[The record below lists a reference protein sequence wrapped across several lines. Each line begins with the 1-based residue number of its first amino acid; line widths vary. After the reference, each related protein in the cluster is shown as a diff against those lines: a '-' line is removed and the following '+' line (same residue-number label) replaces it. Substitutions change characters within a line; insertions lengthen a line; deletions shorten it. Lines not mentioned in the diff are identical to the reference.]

1 MKPNIPL
8 NEVWMYFW
16 RNHSD
21 FTTPGIEALI
31 AKNDATGILLC
42 MGKSGN
48 YPELRVY
55 MSVDEA
61 EPHVVRTV
69 MNKEDCITTAARLF
83 ATWLSDDVDDGQENE
98 KKSEPSAEKQEPEAP
113 EQDEEGPEESD
124 MTPED
129 MIYERETDLHDAMG
143 DLLATVLCE
152 HDGIAVRERYGQ
164 KLVDKCV
171 DWFLEYLA
179 DAQGISVYRPML
191 LKNNAGEE
199 ELIEFPYGEDA

>member
-16 RNHSD
+16 RNHAD
-21 FTTPGIEALI
+21 FTTPGSEALI

-42 MGKSGN
+42 MGKNNN

-69 MNKEDCITTAARLF
+69 MNKEDCTTTAARLL
-83 ATWLSDDVDDGQENE
+83 ATWLSDDADDAQEEE
-98 KKSEPSAEKQEPEAP
+98 KKPEPPNKKQEPEAP
-113 EQDEEGPEESD
+113 EQDEEDPEESD
-124 MTPED
+124 LTPDD

-143 DLLATVLCE
+143 DLLAVVLCE
-152 HDGIAVRERYGQ
+152 HDGIAVREAHGQ
-164 KLVDKCV
+164 KLVDECV

-179 DAQGISVYRPML
+179 DVQGISVYRPVFVE
-191 LKNNAGEE
+191 NDAGEE